1 MITQKTN
8 KPILILPYEKNMKNK
23 FRNINLNE
31 ETIDN
36 YICVDPISDMVI
48 DSSINLFYVL
58 YTRNYG
64 YVNKK
69 LNSLYLNPIFTYQ
82 RKFEVEVNS
91 YEQQF
96 PGVTEYYSN
105 FIGFV
110 ILGISIVVIFCAI
123 AIISFILLKKKAE
136 QNKNVSM
143 KQSLVKLTD
152 SEFTSNSNRE
162 SEQQKIN
169 NN

>member
-1 MITQKTN
+1 
-8 KPILILPYEKNMKNK
+8 
-23 FRNINLNE
+23 
-31 ETIDN
+31 
-36 YICVDPISDMVI
+36 MVI
-48 DSSINLFYVL
+48 DSNINLLYVL
-58 YTRNYG
+58 NTRNYG

-69 LNSLYLNPIFTYQ
+69 LYNLFLNAIFLYQ

-91 YEQQF
+91 YENQF

-105 FIGFV
+105 LITFV
-110 ILGISIVVIFCAI
+110 ILGISIVIIFCAI
-123 AIISFILLKKKAE
+123 AIISFVLLRKKAN